1 MGDEQFMQYQ
11 IAQGTDIVVSIMRL
25 VIISDNLRR
34 LVDVTRAAQLL
45 KEHYSS
51 AMSVEQIAADI
62 REMRDKRA
70 QGPTVLGDCVI
81 QMGRRH
87 GLSDA

>member
-1 MGDEQFMQYQ
+1 MGDEQFMRYQ
-11 IAQGTDIVVSIMRL
+11 IEQGTDIVVSIMRL
-25 VIISDNLRR
+25 VFISENLHR
-34 LVDVTRAAQLL
+34 LVDASRAAQLL
-45 KEHYSS
+45 KERYNS
-51 AMSVEQIAADI
+51 ALSVEQITADI
-62 REMRDKRA
+62 CEMRDKRA

>member
-1 MGDEQFMQYQ
+1 MQYQ